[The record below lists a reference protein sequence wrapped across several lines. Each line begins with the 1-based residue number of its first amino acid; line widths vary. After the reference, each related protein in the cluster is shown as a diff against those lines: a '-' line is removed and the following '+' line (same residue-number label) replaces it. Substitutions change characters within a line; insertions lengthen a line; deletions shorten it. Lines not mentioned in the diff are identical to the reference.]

1 LCSAHD
7 ARNTLFDMATHWETT
22 MLVQPY
28 LFFNGRCEEA
38 LNFYREK
45 LGAEVL
51 FQVFF
56 RDAPPNP
63 ERPIKPG
70 TEDKIMH
77 CTFRIGTTEL
87 LASDG
92 DCESGKN
99 APSGFSLSLTGD
111 DRASAEKLFNALA
124 DGGNV
129 MLPWQPTFWTDGF
142 GMLVDRFGIAW
153 MVTSPHAKGQQN

>member
-1 LCSAHD
+1 
-7 ARNTLFDMATHWETT
+7 

-38 LNFYREK
+38 LKFYREK

-51 FQVFF
+51 MQKYFKE
-56 RDAPPNP
+56 APPNP

-87 LASDG
+87 MGSDG
-92 DCESGKN
+92 DCEPGKD
-99 APSGFSLSLTGD
+99 APSGFALSLTGD
-111 DRASAEKLFNALA
+111 DTASAQRLFNALSA
-124 DGGNV
+124 GGNV
-129 MLPWQPTFWTDGF
+129 MMPWQPTFWSEGF
-142 GMLVDRFGIAW
+142 GMAVDRFGILW
-153 MVTSPHAKGQQN
+153 MVTSPHHAGHKD

>member
-1 LCSAHD
+1 
-7 ARNTLFDMATHWETT
+7 

-51 FQVFF
+51 FQTHF
-56 RDAPPNP
+56 RDAPPDSGHTP
-63 ERPIKPG
+63 APG

-87 LASDG
+87 MGSDG
-92 DCESGKN
+92 NCEPGADK
-99 APSGFSLSLTGD
+99 PGGFRRRQGIGREAFQRARRRRQCDDAVAADVLDRALWYARRPLRHHVDGD
-111 DRASAEKLFNALA
+111 DSARQGLQELIKA
-124 DGGNV
+124 G
-129 MLPWQPTFWTDGF
+129 
-142 GMLVDRFGIAW
+142 
-153 MVTSPHAKGQQN
+153 